1 MILCLAAA
9 CGTLHAAP
17 SSPVVSPSSTAASPT
32 PKPTLAICPQV
43 PGVSAPSSCASVSA
57 QQEQQANQTFD
68 SRIPLPASVAA
79 QAAPVTRRVQESL
92 DRLTPAQRLN
102 VTAVRAA
109 LLAAGTQSVD
119 LVVFSGPP
127 YNGVAFGGYEL
138 LDTTPPVCVWGT
150 VSVKSVELNS
160 GGITRE
166 GGCLETAGGH

>member
-9 CGTLHAAP
+9 CGSQHAAP
-17 SSPVVSPSSTAASPT
+17 SSQVVPPSSTAGSPT

-43 PGVSAPSSCASVSA
+43 PGVSAPPSCVSVSTE
-57 QQEQQANQTFD
+57 QEQKANQTFN

-79 QAAPVTRRVQESL
+79 QAAPMTRRVQESL
-92 DRLTPAQRLN
+92 ESLTPAQRLS

-119 LVVFSGPP
+119 LVVFSGSP
-127 YNGVAFGGYEL
+127 YNAVAFGGYEL

-150 VSVKSVELNS
+150 VSVKSVELDS

-166 GGCLETAGGH
+166 GGCLETSGGH